1 LTTDTVLI
9 VGAGQTAA
17 MATRTLRRRGFGG
30 RVVLI
35 GEEPHLPYQRP
46 PLSKEYLQGVEERS
60 GLFLLS
66 EEWCVKNDLEV
77 RLGTRVEGI
86 DAVDRAI
93 ELSDQT
99 RVRGDAVLIATGG
112 RPRQIPGVQGERV
125 HYLRTIEDSD
135 RIKAMLGPD
144 TRLVVIGGGF
154 IGLEVAA
161 SARVLGAQ
169 VTVLE
174 MLDVP
179 LERVLGRQMG
189 AVCAELH
196 RGHGVQLLTGD
207 TVETV
212 TETAE
217 GVVVRTGR
225 GAVVEGDLVV
235 VGVGIAPNVEVA
247 EAAGLKVANG
257 IVVDEYCRT
266 SLDGVYAAGDVA
278 NHFHPLYERYLRV
291 EHFDNANKQGAAA
304 ANNIL
309 GRATV
314 FDDPHWFWSDQ
325 YEVNI
330 QHAGHADAWT
340 ELVIRGSV
348 EQRDFVA
355 FYLDGATLRAAF
367 GIDRG
372 EDISA
377 AKELIAA
384 RAAPEPDQLRD
395 EDVDLF
401 DLLPEA

>member
-1 LTTDTVLI
+1 VTIDTVLI
-9 VGAGQTAA
+9 VGSGQTAA
-17 MATRTLRRRGFGG
+17 MATRTLRRRGFDG
-30 RVVLI
+30 RVMII
-35 GEEPHLPYQRP
+35 GDEPHLPYQRP
-46 PLSKEYLQGVEERS
+46 PLSKEYLQGTEERS
-60 GLFLLS
+60 GLVLLP
-66 EEWCVKNDLEV
+66 EQWCGKNDVEL
-77 RLGTRVEGI
+77 RLGTRVERL
-86 DAVDRAI
+86 DPVERAL
-93 ELSDQT
+93 ELSDRS

-125 HYLRTIEDSD
+125 HYLRTIEDAD
-135 RIKAMLGPD
+135 RIRAMLGPD

-161 SARVLGAQ
+161 SARMLGAQ
-169 VTVLE
+169 VTVVE

-196 RGHGVQLLTGD
+196 RANGVELLTGD
-207 TVETV
+207 SVDTV

-225 GAVVEGDLVV
+225 GEVLEGDLVV

-247 EAAGLKVANG
+247 ETAGLKVANG
-257 IVVDEYCRT
+257 VVVDEYCRT

-278 NHFHPLYERYLRV
+278 NHYHPLYERYLRV

-309 GRATV
+309 GRGAV
-314 FDDPHWFWSDQ
+314 FEDPHWFWSDQ
-325 YEVNI
+325 YDVNL
-330 QHAGHADAWT
+330 QHVGHADAWT

-367 GIDRG
+367 AVDRG

-377 AKELIAA
+377 ATELIAA
-384 RAAPEPDQLRD
+384 RAAPDPNQLRD